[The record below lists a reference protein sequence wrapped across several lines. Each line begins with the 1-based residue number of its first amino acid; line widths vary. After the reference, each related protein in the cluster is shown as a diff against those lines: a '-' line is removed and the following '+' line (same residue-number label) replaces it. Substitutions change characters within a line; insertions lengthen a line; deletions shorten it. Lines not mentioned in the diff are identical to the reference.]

1 MFRFDSRLQLL
12 EEEDDG
18 LTCRMCL
25 QPFWYKSQ
33 LHDHL
38 KSTHSISE
46 PGNDKKHSHS
56 SFSDVHQFVLQTI
69 DKEFSKIVL
78 KV

>member
-1 MFRFDSRLQLL
+1 VIITSTPDLEYLFLRFRLQLL

-25 QPFWYKSQ
+25 QPFWYKSE

-38 KSTHSISE
+38 KSTHSITD
-46 PGNDKKHSHS
+46 PGVPAAIYVRDLES
-56 SFSDVHQFVLQTI
+56 S
-69 DKEFSKIVL
+69 
-78 KV
+78 